1 MNPFPKQV
9 TKAPAGAA
17 VSSLI
22 ALSYGA
28 GTNST
33 AILVGFWERGI
44 RPDVITFADTGSEKP
59 HTYAHLTKI
68 NNWLLSIGFPQ
79 ITVVRKQYQNGE
91 EANLYDH
98 CMSRNMLPSLA
109 YGYKNCSQKFKIAP
123 QDKYLNNFAPAKAIW
138 KGGNKVTKV
147 IGYDIDE
154 QRRVNN
160 APDEDKKYVMWYPLI
175 EWGWDR
181 DDCIAAIAR
190 AGLPQPGKSA
200 CFFCPASRY
209 SEIRTLEQ
217 NYPELLQ
224 KALEL
229 EANAELET
237 VKGLGRRFNWG
248 EFVSQADLFSDF
260 PADWD
265 MPCGCFDGD

>member
-1 MNPFPKQV
+1 M
-9 TKAPAGAA
+9 TKEF
-17 VSSLI
+17 I

-33 AILVGFWERGI
+33 AILVGMFERGI
-44 RPDVITFADTGSEKP
+44 RPDVITFADTGAEKP
-59 HTYAHLTKI
+59 HTYAFLTTM
-68 NNWLLSIGFPQ
+68 NNWLLSVGFPQ
-79 ITVVRKQYQNGE
+79 ISIVKKTYRGGE
-91 EANLYDH
+91 VANLYDH
-98 CMSRNMLPSLA
+98 CRDRNMLPSLA
-109 YGYKNCSQKFKIAP
+109 YGFKNCSQKFKIEP
-123 QDKYLNNFAPAKAIW
+123 QNKFLNNHEPAKAVW
-138 KGGNKVTKV
+138 QTGRKVIKA

-154 QRRVNN
+154 QRRADN
-160 APDEDKKYVMWYPLI
+160 APTEDKKYRMWYPLI

-181 DDCIAAIAR
+181 DDCIAAINR
-190 AGLPQPGKSA
+190 AGLPQVGKSA

-209 SEIRTLEQ
+209 HEIRTLQ
-217 NYPELLQ
+217 QYYPELLD
-224 KALEL
+224 KALAL

-248 EFVSQADLFSDF
+248 EFIDQQDMFATAF